1 MCKRSTMGG
10 IVMAKTGWENYDL
23 ETEMSKCNTAQL
35 LMLFKREDDKYSA
48 ECGKFVQLHAHLTE
62 TGKAEMEAK
71 CKSLDEGRQRIA
83 LRIAELLTKT
93 K

>member
-1 MCKRSTMGG
+1 
-10 IVMAKTGWENYDL
+10 MAKTGGETYDL
-23 ETEMSKCNTAQL
+23 ETVMSKCNTAQL
-35 LMLFKREDDKYSA
+35 LMLFKQEDEKYSE

-71 CKSLDEGRQRIA
+71 CKSLDKGRQKIA